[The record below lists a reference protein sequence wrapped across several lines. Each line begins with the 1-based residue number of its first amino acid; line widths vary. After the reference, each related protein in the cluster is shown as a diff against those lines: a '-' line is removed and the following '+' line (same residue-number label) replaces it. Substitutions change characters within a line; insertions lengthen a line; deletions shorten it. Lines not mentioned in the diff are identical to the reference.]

1 MKSRFLAAAA
11 LVLAPGLANAGDVV
25 IHAGHLIDGVSAAP
39 RNEVSILIH
48 DDRITAIEAGYVS
61 PKGAVVIDLTH
72 STVLPGLIDCH
83 VHLMQSY
90 HPGDPIHTTVTRS
103 PFDDEIDGVNNVR
116 ATLLAGFT
124 GARDVGD
131 PTQGIV
137 ALKRAI
143 AQGVIP
149 GPRLWVSGDPLGPT
163 GGHTDPLNGLDDNR
177 FKDNGPYVIDS
188 PDAARKAV
196 RLLKREGAD
205 LVKMMPSGGVM
216 SIGDDPSLQL
226 MNDDE
231 IRAVIDTAHA
241 LNMKVAAHAHGEV
254 AINHTLALG
263 VDSIE
268 HGSYADAASYKLFK
282 AHGAYLVPTLLVG
295 QKVYEHAHTHPED
308 LNPSTV
314 EKALVVGPILI
325 RNLHDAYAAGVRVAF
340 GTDTFGLS
348 AHGENA
354 QEFALMV
361 KAGMP
366 PMEAIR
372 AATVNAADLIGDS
385 ADVGSVQAG
394 RYADLIAVDADP
406 LADVTTLEHVAFV
419 MKGGAVYKSAG
430 AAVAGGK

>member
-1 MKSRFLAAAA
+1 MKPLLMAAAA
-11 LVLAPGLANAGDVV
+11 WLLIPGLASAGDIV

-39 RNEVSILIH
+39 RDQVSILIH
-48 DDRITAIEAGYVS
+48 NDRITAVEAGYVT
-61 PKGAVVIDLTH
+61 PAGATVIDLTH
-72 STVLPGLIDCH
+72 ATVLPGLIDCH

-90 HPGDPIHTTVTRS
+90 HPGDPIHAAVTRS
-103 PFDDEIDGVNNVR
+103 AFDDEIDGVNNVR

-124 GARDVGD
+124 SARDVGD
-131 PTQGIV
+131 DTQGIV

-143 AQGVIP
+143 AAGVIP
-149 GPRLWVSGDPLGPT
+149 GPRLWVSGHPLGPT
-163 GGHTDPLNGLDDNR
+163 GGHTDPLNGLDDAL
-177 FKDNGPYVIDS
+177 FKPDTDYIVDS

-205 LVKMMPSGGVM
+205 LIKMMPSGGVM

-226 MNDDE
+226 MSDDE
-231 IRAVIDTAHA
+231 IKAVIDTAHA
-241 LNMKVAAHAHGEV
+241 LGMKVAAHAHGEA
-254 AINHTLALG
+254 AINHTIALG

-282 AHGAYLVPTLLVG
+282 AHGAYLVPTLLVAD
-295 QKVYEHAHTHPED
+295 KVQQHAKSHPED

-314 EKALVVGPILI
+314 EKALSVGPILI
-325 RNLHDAYAAGVRVAF
+325 KNLHDAYAAGVKVAF

-372 AATVNAADLIGDS
+372 AATSNAADLIGDGKDIG
-385 ADVGSVQAG
+385 AVEAG
-394 RYADLIAVDADP
+394 HFADLIAVDHDP
-406 LADVTTLEHVAFV
+406 LSDVTVLEHVAFV
-419 MKGGAVYKSAG
+419 MKGGTIYKSG
-430 AAVAGGK
+430 GVAVAGGR